1 MPYIRNT
8 GGNSRFFDDLSVS
21 NDINTTELDTVELS
35 NGIKYFFSDVN
46 SNNHSSNHSFSL
58 VPYWDRLARHFRILV
73 QQRTFKALI
82 DAGSFTNTRYAPN
95 PADIRPSYSDDTIR
109 QAQEALTNCA
119 NAMSQVVRRRFDDAD
134 MSDTMYCNK
143 ANKLFSQLY
152 SSVVHDVLTDSRNLR
167 EAYSTSFDHTA
178 GTTARR
184 VALEIMGEMMR
195 QTSVYANIGIL
206 YAVYHLKFGNLTDS
220 AITGSYTGAY
230 TGGIRGLRQTMRD
243 ILEFEDGEQVT
254 DYIINNYNFEQCE
267 DCGEWESHNYSHRT
281 YNDESVCRVCVEEN
295 YRWSNYHDQYVHCNY
310 AMAVIGSDGD
320 RDYIHEEARDGDF
333 EWDENEDCYVHVEYD
348 RPSRSLRRYH
358 NAKNN
363 ESYRLIHSD
372 WSARNQRFFGIE
384 LEVECRK
391 GYPGEHADK
400 LNDALND
407 GKLGERCFF
416 EEDGSLSHG
425 FEIITQPMGLDSHY
439 QFWEWLTDKNLT
451 RDLRSHDTSTCGL
464 HIHINRDNIKDLQI
478 NKMCVFI
485 HSPDNRNLIKAIA
498 RRYGVGYASMHDKKL
513 GTAHHASRSDQRY
526 EAVNLTNRRTI
537 EMRIFK
543 GTLKHESMLAAIEF
557 TNALIKFTAPASPAG
572 FMLNSYRFMDYINSN
587 EMKADTRNL
596 RKYLTDVGYTA

>member
-1 MPYIRNT
+1 VHGFI
-8 GGNSRFFDDLSVS
+8 
-21 NDINTTELDTVELS
+21 IE
-35 NGIKYFFSDVN
+35 
-46 SNNHSSNHSFSL
+46 
-58 VPYWDRLARHFRILV
+58 ARQMR
-73 QQRTFKALI
+73 AE
-82 DAGSFTNTRYAPN
+82 AGSYT
-95 PADIRPSYSDDTIR
+95 
-109 QAQEALTNCA
+109 
-119 NAMSQVVRRRFDDAD
+119 
-134 MSDTMYCNK
+134 
-143 ANKLFSQLY
+143 
-152 SSVVHDVLTDSRNLR
+152 
-167 EAYSTSFDHTA
+167 FDHT
-178 GTTARR
+178 TATAMRR
-184 VALEIMGEMMR
+184 VVLDILGEMMR
-195 QTSVYANIGIL
+195 QASVYTNVGIL
-206 YAVYHLKFGNLTDS
+206 YALYHLRHGNLTDS
-220 AITGSYTGAY
+220 SITESSHGQLRS
-230 TGGIRGLRQTMRD
+230 IRSTMSD
-243 ILEFEDGEQVT
+243 ILSFDDQSEIEDH
-254 DYIINNYNFEQCE
+254 ISNNYNFEQCE
-267 DCGEWESHNYSHRT
+267 DCGEWESQNYSSRT
-281 YNDESVCRVCVEEN
+281 YHDERVCRNCIEEN
-295 YRWSNYHDQYVHCNY
+295 YRWSNYHDQHVHCNY
-310 AMAVIGSDGD
+310 AMSVIGSDGD
-320 RDYIHEEARDGDF
+320 RDYIHEDARDDGDF
-333 EWDENEDCYVHVEYD
+333 EWDENEDCYVNVNYD
-348 RPSRSLRRYH
+348 RPSKSLRRYH

-391 GYPGEHADK
+391 GYPGEHADR

-513 GTAHHASRSDQRY
+513 GTAHHASRGDQRY

-587 EMKADTRNL
+587 EMKADTRRL
-596 RKYLTDVGYTA
+596 RKYLTDVGYTS